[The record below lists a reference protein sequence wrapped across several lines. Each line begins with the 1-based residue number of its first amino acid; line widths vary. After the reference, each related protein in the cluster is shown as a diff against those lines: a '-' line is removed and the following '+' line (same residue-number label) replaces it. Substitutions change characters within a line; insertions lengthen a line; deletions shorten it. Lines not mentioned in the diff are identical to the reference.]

1 MISCLQNFIAKMKD
15 ESQLFEVK
23 VMSEYLL
30 WKRCSCLAMQYFDP
44 IMSIYA
50 WAQFAQRR
58 RRR

>member
-1 MISCLQNFIAKMKD
+1 MKD